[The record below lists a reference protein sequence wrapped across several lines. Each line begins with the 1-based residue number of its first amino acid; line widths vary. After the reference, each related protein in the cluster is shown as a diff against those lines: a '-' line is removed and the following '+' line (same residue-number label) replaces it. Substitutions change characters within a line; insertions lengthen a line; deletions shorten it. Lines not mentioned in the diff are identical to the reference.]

1 MLETLEQK
9 WAETAR
15 RLALDEESS
24 AALFAEILKRH
35 GERHRHYHGLGHLKA
50 LFEVLE
56 PVWPNINEPA
66 RVELAVWFHD
76 IIYKPL
82 RSDNEEKSAE
92 LATNRLTKA
101 GVDASL
107 VERVERLIRTTANH
121 QAGGTDQDDALF
133 LDADFSILGAP
144 TDVYDWYVDA
154 IRKEYRLVPGP
165 MFRAGRTKF
174 LRHALAQ
181 PRVFHTDYFE
191 SRFGNKARQ
200 NMARELDRME

>member
-15 RLALDEESS
+15 RLALVEETS

-56 PVWPNINEPA
+56 PVWPNINEPV
-66 RVELAVWFHD
+66 RVELAIWFHD

-92 LATNRLTKA
+92 LATRRLAKA
-101 GVDASL
+101 GVDSGL
-107 VERVERLIRTTANH
+107 VERVERLIRMTANH
-121 QAGGTDQDDALF
+121 QAGGSDQDDALF

-144 TDVYDWYVDA
+144 PETYERYVEA
-154 IRKEYRLVPGP
+154 IRKEYRMVPKP
-165 MFRAGRTKF
+165 VFKAGRGKF

-181 PRVFHTDYFE
+181 DRVFHTDYFE
-191 SRFGNKARQ
+191 AKYGSQARE
-200 NMARELDRME
+200 NMARELDLIE

>member
-1 MLETLEQK
+1 MKNNLEEK
-9 WAETAR
+9 WAATAR
-15 RLALDEESS
+15 RLSLGKTESER
-24 AALFAEILKRH
+24 LFAEITRRH
-35 GERHRHYHGLGHLKA
+35 GERHRHYHGLGHLVA
-50 LFEVLE
+50 LFDVLE
-56 PVWPNINEPA
+56 PVWPQIAERT

-107 VERVERLIRTTANH
+107 VERVERLIRTTSNH

-154 IRKEYRLVPGP
+154 IRKEYRMVPGP